1 MNDQKKRPNP
11 KFALDFK
18 HDAVKLITEK
28 GYAHQQV
35 ADSLGI
41 SLSAIGR
48 WSRAECGPASPSG
61 TKTATLNLADQAE
74 LLRLRKEIEQLRME
88 RGILKKAAVFYAP
101 EGIFAK
107 EVG

>member
-48 WSRAECGPASPSG
+48 WSGAERVSANRPGSKA
-61 TKTATLNLADQAE
+61 ATLKLADQAE
-74 LLRLRKEIEQLRME
+74 LLRLRKETGQLCRE
-88 RGILKKAAVFYAP
+88 RETIKKAAGDSMGGSNTKIV
-101 EGIFAK
+101 
-107 EVG
+107 

>member
-1 MNDQKKRPNP
+1 MNDQKKRPNL
-11 KFALDFK
+11 KFTLEFK

-48 WSRAECGPASPSG
+48 WSGAERVSANRPGSKA
-61 TKTATLNLADQAE
+61 ATLKLADQAE
-74 LLRLRKEIEQLRME
+74 LLRLRKETGQLCRE
-88 RGILKKAAVFYAP
+88 RETIKKAAGDSMGGSNTKIV
-101 EGIFAK
+101 
-107 EVG
+107 